1 MSKIPVTVITGFL
14 GSGKTTLLNRALR
27 SPRLKSTVVIVN
39 EFGEI
44 GLDHDL
50 IETSSDSVILLP
62 NGCLCCSVK
71 GDLVITLTDLYQK
84 RLRGEIPDFDH
95 IVIETSGLAE
105 PTPVMDV
112 LLTHP
117 GIKSAFVPAGTLAT
131 VDAVNGLHTLDN
143 HEQSQKQIALASHI
157 IITKADIQEPCV
169 EFLARLQALNPVAV
183 ITDARSADVEALFRG
198 APEEWSDRSLGI
210 SLADTAA
217 GAHASHRHNAHIKR
231 FSVVRDH
238 PWSLEMLRLF
248 LDALATNAGPSL
260 LRVKGIIHV
269 QESPQYPAV
278 VHGAQ
283 QLMHSLAWLSK
294 WPSDDRRTRIVFITV
309 NHDANEMRELIE
321 YVERLSSRT
330 RLVRQSCEK
339 ATAT

>member
-27 SPRLKSTVVIVN
+27 SPLLNNTVVIVN

-50 IETSSDSVILLP
+50 IEASSDSVILLP

-71 GDLVITLTDLYQK
+71 GDLVVTLTDLYQK
-84 RLRGEIPDFDH
+84 RQRREIPEFDH

-117 GIKSAFVPAGTLAT
+117 GIKSAYVPAGVLAT
-131 VDAVNGLHTLDN
+131 VDAVNGMHTLDT
-143 HEQSQKQIALASHI
+143 HEQSLKQIALASTI
-157 IITKADIQEPCV
+157 IMTKADMQEPSPAL
-169 EFLARLQALNPVAV
+169 LARLQSLNPDAD
-183 ITDARSADVEALFRG
+183 IADARSTDVEALFRG
-198 APEEWSDRSLGI
+198 APEQWTDRSLGI

-217 GAHASHRHNAHIKR
+217 RVHATHRHNARIKR
-231 FSVVRDH
+231 FSVTRDQ
-238 PWSLEMLRLF
+238 PWSLQMLRLF
-248 LDALATNAGPSL
+248 LDALSTNAGPSL
-260 LRVKGIIHV
+260 LRVKGIINV
-269 QESPQYPAV
+269 QESPQSPAV
-278 VHGAQ
+278 LHGAQ

-294 WPSDDRRTRIVFITV
+294 WPSEDRRTRIVFITM
-309 NHDANEMRELIE
+309 DQEADDILELID
-321 YVERLSSRT
+321 YVERLASRT
-330 RLVRQSCEK
+330 QLAREQ
-339 ATAT
+339 AAAI